1 MKKKYLTAA
10 ALTGVL
16 GVALA
21 GLTACSNGSSADG
34 GTETIVFQNQFS
46 DAESAEA
53 EKLVAEYEADNPGVE
68 ITLQRDNDASYYD
81 KLVTQITAG
90 KGPDI
95 VRLEPPKVSQYASS
109 GFLAPIDEALGD
121 DADYFANTLEAARLD
136 GKTYGL
142 PQDVSTLALFYRTDL
157 LAAAGIQ
164 TPPATWDELKTDA
177 VKLTGNGKYGIG
189 LFGGWGAYEFYPWL
203 WQAGAEVVNDDGT
216 KAVFDSPEGV
226 DALTFWTDL
235 QATAMP
241 PGMASATEDDVRGP
255 FVNGDIA
262 MFTSGPY
269 MASTLTE
276 AGLTPEQWGV
286 APLPKGKDE
295 ASVLGGMDLAVLQN
309 SQHKE
314 AAIDFLAW
322 FGSDDVQTTWAS
334 DLGYVPAKKSLYEA
348 APFSTDPNTV
358 TFGEIIENSRSRPTI
373 TRAADVDGALGDAV
387 AAGLSGSSSPADAMK
402 AAAEKANAAING

>member
-1 MKKKYLTAA
+1 MKKTHRS
-10 ALTGVL
+10 ALALAGIIGIT
-16 GVALA
+16 LA
-21 GLTACSNGSSADG
+21 GLTGCSTSSSDG

-46 DAESAEA
+46 DAEAAEA
-53 EKLVAEYEADNPGVE
+53 EKLVAKYEADNPGVK
-68 ITLQRDNDASYYD
+68 IDLQRDNDSSYYD

-95 VRLEPPKVSQYASS
+95 VRLEPPKVSQYAAS
-109 GFLAPIDEALGD
+109 GFLAPIDAALGD

-142 PQDVSTLALFYRTDL
+142 PQDVSTLALYYRKDMLT
-157 LAAAGIQ
+157 AAGI
-164 TPPATWDELKTDA
+164 TAPPTTWDELKSDA
-177 VKLTGNGKYGIG
+177 VALTGDGKYGIG

-203 WQAGAEVVNDDGT
+203 WQAGADAVNDDGT
-216 KAVFDSPEGV
+216 KAVFDSPEGI
-226 DALTFWTDL
+226 DALTFWSEL
-235 QATAMP
+235 QSTAMP

-269 MASTLTE
+269 MASTLE
-276 AGLTPEQWGV
+276 AAGLTDAQWGV
-286 APLPKGKDE
+286 APLPKGKQE

-309 SQHKE
+309 SKHQD
-314 AAIDFLAW
+314 AAIDFLTW

-348 APFSTDPNTV
+348 APFSGDPTTV
-358 TFGEIIENSRSRPTI
+358 TFGQIIDGSRSRPTI
-373 TRAADVDGALGDAV
+373 PRAADVDSALGDAV
-387 AAGLSGSSSPADAMK
+387 AAGLSGSSTPKDAMTS
-402 AAAEKANAAING
+402 AAEKANAAIDG